1 MRAAR
6 ASLALEGP
14 REFQVW
20 FAWKPGRDPYPI
32 SGPPLNL
39 ALAPFDPEPFTRR
52 RIKHLRGSVK
62 RQRKM
67 RKKAT
72 VSKKATVKGRVASPA
87 EYRQFAVESVQRCI
101 AAPNKNKRR
110 KAVHLMMAQ
119 AWAKLAD
126 QAEEWRMHHPRQQ
139 RHRAA

>member
-1 MRAAR
+1 
-6 ASLALEGP
+6 
-14 REFQVW
+14 
-20 FAWKPGRDPYPI
+20 
-32 SGPPLNL
+32 
-39 ALAPFDPEPFTRR
+39 
-52 RIKHLRGSVK
+52 
-62 RQRKM
+62 M

-72 VSKKATVKGRVASPA
+72 VSRKAAVKGRIASPA
-87 EYRQFAVESVQRCI
+87 EYRQFAVESVRRCI
-101 AAPNKNKRR
+101 AAPNKNKRG